1 MSFEDIRELF
11 CPVLVELNTE
21 EIRQDQEKLDNDI
34 LIIKNTDWTNE
45 SELALDEAK
54 KLNELENQRRVGAE

>member
-1 MSFEDIRELF
+1 MSFEDIREF
-11 CPVLVELNTE
+11 FWPVLVELNSE

-54 KLNELENQRRVGAE
+54 KLNE

>member
-1 MSFEDIRELF
+1 MSFEDIREF
-11 CPVLVELNTE
+11 FWPVLVELNSE

-54 KLNELENQRRVGAE
+54 KLNELENQRRVG

>member
-1 MSFEDIRELF
+1 MSFEDIREF
-11 CPVLVELNTE
+11 FWPVLVELNSE

-54 KLNELENQRRVGAE
+54 NSMN

>member
-1 MSFEDIRELF
+1 MSFEDIREF
-11 CPVLVELNTE
+11 FWPVLVELNSE

-54 KLNELENQRRVGAE
+54 TQ

>member
-1 MSFEDIRELF
+1 MSFEDIREF
-11 CPVLVELNTE
+11 FWPVLVELNSE

-54 KLNELENQRRVGAE
+54 KLNELEIKEE

>member
-1 MSFEDIRELF
+1 MSFEDIREF
-11 CPVLVELNTE
+11 FWPVLVELNSE

-54 KLNELENQRRVGAE
+54 KLNELENQR